1 MWQKP
6 FLTFQ
11 QNRFSIFPRHPQNH
25 PLLNSLAN
33 FNAKHLLRICVFN
46 FLINSLSGNRGGGV
60 SHTFYGYMHFKL
72 KFSNLRFT
80 CNSNNN
86 NNKTRSSN
94 KSFLQNCRMQIN
106 LSCRPAQ
113 TIYACCQ
120 HCLSVSFSLGHN
132 CPCTLP
138 PSIPGMSVLCCPV
151 LCGIFFS
158 YISCLPC
165 FITVFRRSVSSSS
178 DRQRQGERETE
189 KCVGGERR

>member
-25 PLLNSLAN
+25 PLLNSRAN

-46 FLINSLSGNRGGGV
+46 FLINSLGGNRGGGV

-86 NNKTRSSN
+86 NNKMRSSN
-94 KSFLQNCRMQIN
+94 NKSLLQNCRMQIN

-120 HCLSVSFSLGHN
+120 HCLSFSLGHN

-138 PSIPGMSVLCCPV
+138 PCIPGMSALCCPV

-178 DRQRQGERETE
+178 DRQRQRERART
-189 KCVGGERR
+189 